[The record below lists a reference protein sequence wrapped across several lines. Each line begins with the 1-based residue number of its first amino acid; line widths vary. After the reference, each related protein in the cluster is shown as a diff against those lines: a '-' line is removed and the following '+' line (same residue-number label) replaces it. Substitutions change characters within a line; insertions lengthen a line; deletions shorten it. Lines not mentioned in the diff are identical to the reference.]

1 LFTTSIER
9 AYKYRITDIATIERI
24 AALNMTQGASALPSA
39 EVDENFRQRDT
50 YQEGRLTDAPDL
62 SIYEEH
68 IPEEDDD

>member
-1 LFTTSIER
+1 
-9 AYKYRITDIATIERI
+9 
-24 AALNMTQGASALPSA
+24 MTQGASALPSA